1 MRILLA
7 FCDTMTFGE
16 KLTNFIEWL
25 ENKKV
30 ALKNKKVVLESD
42 LKGKENPLE
51 AVADRL
57 KGKPRAKQGIITR
70 LVTQIIIFYLNY
82 LVYCWMVNSFG
93 FEEAV
98 IIIFS
103 GLASMLGYLII
114 QDQGGN

>member
-1 MRILLA
+1 MN
-7 FCDTMTFGE
+7 FGK
-16 KLTNFIEWL
+16 KLEDFVKWL
-25 ENKKV
+25 ENKKTDFKV
-30 ALKNKKVVLESD
+30 KESVLKSD
-42 LKGKENPLE
+42 LAGKENPLH

-70 LVTQIIIFYLNY
+70 LVTQMIIFYLNF